1 MRVVTDPR
9 PSAGGETSPEA
20 LGLRVA
26 VVEVERHASE
36 FGWDQQARLYA
47 LVPTAEL
54 AAAEPELAAELGIAD
69 GAADLFTPVEQELDQ
84 QAGSLEGL
92 LEQITWPPSVV
103 GALAVVERL
112 VLPPDAE
119 ASVPDDPGQ
128 AGAYAQAHP
137 SREDVRIA
145 VGVLRGGQTHCVVR
159 MRSHDSDD
167 ALIHGP
173 EVVPGLVRALHE
185 TLTEPADDPDRR
197 GQQT

>member
-1 MRVVTDPR
+1 VLVVTDAGR
-9 PSAGGETSPEA
+9 PDGSELSAEA

-26 VVEVERHASE
+26 VVEVERHASHA
-36 FGWDQQARLYA
+36 GWDQPAHLYA

-54 AAAEPELAAELGIAD
+54 AAAEPELAAELGISD
-69 GAADLFTPVEQELDQ
+69 GTAELYTPVEQELDEH
-84 QAGSLEGL
+84 AGSLEGL

-112 VLPPDAE
+112 VLPPEAE
-119 ASVPDDPGQ
+119 DSVPDDPAQ
-128 AGAYAQAHP
+128 AGAYAEAHP
-137 SREDVRIA
+137 QREDVRIA

-167 ALIHGP
+167 ALVHGP

-185 TLTEPADDPDRR
+185 TLT
-197 GQQT
+197 